1 MAFVLKDRVKETTTT
16 TGTGAVSLDGEAG
29 GFQDFSSAIGNT
41 NTTYYAIV
49 HQSLDEWEVG
59 IGTYG
64 SASNNLTRTTL
75 LSSSTGSAVNFSA
88 GTKDVFV
95 TLPASQTI
103 HTSASPSFENVSIS
117 GTLTVGGITSI
128 GGSLVG
134 TSATF
139 ADKVSVSALAVT
151 GITSIGG
158 SLVGTSATFNN
169 HVSSSTLAVTGIT
182 SIGGS
187 LVGTSA
193 TFDNHVSASTL
204 AVTGITSIGGSL
216 VGTSAT
222 FDNHVSSSTLAVTG
236 ITSIGGSL
244 VGTSATFDNHVSSS
258 TLAVT
263 GITSIGGS
271 LVGTSATFDNHVSAD
286 TLAVTGITSIGGSLV
301 GTSATFNDH
310 VSVSSITITGNVT
323 AAQFYGGG
331 ANLTGVSATKATNVS
346 GGFAVLTSAQISAD
360 VSIGGSLYVHVAEG
374 IGVATPLGQIHIA
387 KNAIADVV
395 SLTDAVNV
403 SVGFANGQNFSLTLA
418 DNRTLDNPTNCVTGQ
433 VGSIFIIQDGT
444 GSRTLSYGT
453 SWEFPA
459 GTAPTLSTSAASVD
473 RLDYIVRTSTAV
485 QSILSKE
492 YS

>member
-16 TGTGAVSLDGEAG
+16 TGTGPVVLAGEAG

-64 SASNNLTRTTL
+64 SASNNLTRNTV
-75 LSSSTGSAVNFSA
+75 LSSSTGSSINFSS

-95 TLPASQTI
+95 TLPASQVV
-103 HTSASPSFENVSIS
+103 HTSASPSFTNVSIS
-117 GTLTVGGITSI
+117 GNLTVGGTVSVTSSATFKNHVSSSTLAVTGITSI

-139 ADKVSVSALAVT
+139 GDKVSVSALAVT

-158 SLVGTSATFNN
+158 SLVGTSATF
-169 HVSSSTLAVTGIT
+169 G
-182 SIGGS
+182 
-187 LVGTSA
+187 
-193 TFDNHVSASTL
+193 NHVSASTL

-222 FDNHVSSSTLAVTG
+222 FGDKVSVSALAVTG

-244 VGTSATFDNHVSSS
+244 VGTSATFSNHVSVNS
-258 TLAVT
+258 LA
-263 GITSIGGS
+263 IT
-271 LVGTSATFDNHVSAD
+271 A
-286 TLAVTGITSIGGSLV
+286 
-301 GTSATFNDH
+301 
-310 VSVSSITITGNVT
+310 NVT

-331 ANLTGVSATKATNVS
+331 ANLTGVSAGIATNVS
-346 GGFAVLTSAQISAD
+346 GGYAVLTSAQISGN
-360 VSIGGSLYVHVAEG
+360 VSIGGATYLNSTLGV
-374 IGVATPLGQIHIA
+374 GVASPLGQIHIS
-387 KNAIADVV
+387 KNAIATVT
-395 SLTDAVNV
+395 SLTDATNV
-403 SVGFANGQNFSLTLA
+403 SVGFANSQNFSLTLA
-418 DNRTLDNPTNCVTGQ
+418 GNRTLSNPTNCVTGQ

-444 GSRTLSYGT
+444 GGRTLSYGT
-453 SWEFPA
+453 NWEFPA
-459 GTAPTLSTSAASVD
+459 GTAPTLSTSAAAVD
-473 RLDYIVRTSTAV
+473 RLDYIVRTSTAIQANV
-485 QSILSKE
+485 SKE

>member
-16 TGTGAVSLDGEAG
+16 TGTGAVSLDGETG

-95 TLPASQTI
+95 TLPASQVV

-117 GTLTVGGITSI
+117 GTLTVGGIVSV

-158 SLVGTSATFNN
+158 SLVGTSATFSN

-193 TFDNHVSASTL
+193 TF
-204 AVTGITSIGGSL
+204 G
-216 VGTSAT
+216 
-222 FDNHVSSSTLAVTG
+222 
-236 ITSIGGSL
+236 
-244 VGTSATFDNHVSSS
+244 
-258 TLAVT
+258 
-263 GITSIGGS
+263 
-271 LVGTSATFDNHVSAD
+271 
-286 TLAVTGITSIGGSLV
+286 
-301 GTSATFNDH
+301 DH
-310 VSVSSITITGNVT
+310 VSVSSMTVTGNVT
-323 AAQFYGGG
+323 ATQYYGGG
-331 ANLTGVSATKATNVS
+331 GNLTGVQATSAGIATNVS
-346 GGFAVLTSAQISAD
+346 GGYAVLTSAQISGN
-360 VSIGGSLYVHVAEG
+360 VSIGGGLYVHTSVG
-374 IGVATPLGQIHIA
+374 IGVASPLGQIHIA
-387 KNAIADVV
+387 KNAIADIV
-395 SLTDAVNV
+395 SLTDAANV
-403 SVGFANGQNFSLTLA
+403 SLSFSNGQNFSLTLA
-418 DNRTLDNPTNCVTGQ
+418 GNRTLDNPTQCVPGQ

-453 SWEFPA
+453 NWEFPA
-459 GTAPTLSTSAASVD
+459 ATAPTLSTSAAAVD

-485 QSILSKE
+485 QSVLSKE

>member
-16 TGTGAVSLDGEAG
+16 TGTGAVSLDGETG

-64 SASNNLTRTTL
+64 SSSNNLTRTTL

-95 TLPASQTI
+95 TLPASQVV

-117 GTLTVGGITSI
+117 GTLTVGGIVSV

-139 ADKVSVSALAVT
+139 DDKVSVSALAVT

-158 SLVGTSATFNN
+158 SLVGTSATFSN

-193 TFDNHVSASTL
+193 TFD
-204 AVTGITSIGGSL
+204 
-216 VGTSAT
+216 
-222 FDNHVSSSTLAVTG
+222 
-236 ITSIGGSL
+236 
-244 VGTSATFDNHVSSS
+244 
-258 TLAVT
+258 
-263 GITSIGGS
+263 
-271 LVGTSATFDNHVSAD
+271 
-286 TLAVTGITSIGGSLV
+286 
-301 GTSATFNDH
+301 DH
-310 VSVSSITITGNVT
+310 VSVSSMTVTGNVT
-323 AAQFYGGG
+323 ATQYYGGG
-331 ANLTGVSATKATNVS
+331 GNLTGVQATSAGIATNVS
-346 GGFAVLTSAQISAD
+346 GGYAVLTSAQISGN
-360 VSIGGSLYVHVAEG
+360 VSIGGGLYVHTSVG
-374 IGVATPLGQIHIA
+374 IGVASPLGQIHIA
-387 KNAIADVV
+387 KNAIADIV
-395 SLTDAVNV
+395 SLTDAASV
-403 SVGFANGQNFSLTLA
+403 SLSFNNGQNFSLTLA
-418 DNRTLDNPTNCVTGQ
+418 GNRTLSNPTQCVPGQ

-459 GTAPTLSTSAASVD
+459 GTAPTLSTSAAAVD

-485 QSILSKE
+485 QSVLSKE

>member
-16 TGTGAVSLDGEAG
+16 TGTGPVVLAGEAG

-64 SASNNLTRTTL
+64 SASNNLTRNTL
-75 LSSSTGSAVNFSA
+75 LSSSTGSSINFSA

-95 TLPASQTI
+95 TLPASQVV
-103 HTSASPSFENVSIS
+103 HTSASPSFTNVSIS
-117 GTLTVGGITSI
+117 GNLTVGGTVTVTSSATFKNHVSSSTLAVTGITSI

-139 ADKVSVSALAVT
+139 GDKVSVSALAVT

-158 SLVGTSATFNN
+158 SLVGTSATF
-169 HVSSSTLAVTGIT
+169 G
-182 SIGGS
+182 
-187 LVGTSA
+187 
-193 TFDNHVSASTL
+193 NHVSASTL

-222 FDNHVSSSTLAVTG
+222 FGDKVSVSALAVTG

-244 VGTSATFDNHVSSS
+244 VGTSATFSNHVSVNS
-258 TLAVT
+258 LA
-263 GITSIGGS
+263 IT
-271 LVGTSATFDNHVSAD
+271 A
-286 TLAVTGITSIGGSLV
+286 
-301 GTSATFNDH
+301 
-310 VSVSSITITGNVT
+310 NVT

-331 ANLTGVSATKATNVS
+331 ANLTGVSAGIATNVS
-346 GGFAVLTSAQISAD
+346 GGYAVLTSAQISGN
-360 VSIGGSLYVHVAEG
+360 VSIGGATYLNSTLGV
-374 IGVATPLGQIHIA
+374 GVASPLGQIHIS
-387 KNAIADVV
+387 KNAIATVT
-395 SLTDAVNV
+395 SLTDATNV
-403 SVGFANGQNFSLTLA
+403 SVGFANSQNFSLTLA
-418 DNRTLDNPTNCVTGQ
+418 GNRTLSNPTNCVTGQ

-444 GSRTLSYGT
+444 GGRTLSYGT
-453 SWEFPA
+453 NWEFPA
-459 GTAPTLSTSAASVD
+459 GTAPTLSTSAAAVD
-473 RLDYIVRTSTAV
+473 RLDYIVRTSTAIQANV
-485 QSILSKE
+485 SKE

>member
-16 TGTGAVSLDGEAG
+16 TGAGAVFLDGEVG

-64 SASNNLTRTTL
+64 SASNNLTRNTL
-75 LSSSTGSAVNFSA
+75 LSSSTGSSINFSA

-95 TLPASQTI
+95 TLPASQVV
-103 HTSASPSFENVSIS
+103 HTSASPSFTNVSIS
-117 GTLTVGGITSI
+117 GNLTVGGTVSVTSSATFKNHVSSSTLAVTGITSI

-139 ADKVSVSALAVT
+139 GDKVSVSALAVT

-158 SLVGTSATFNN
+158 SLVGTSATF
-169 HVSSSTLAVTGIT
+169 G
-182 SIGGS
+182 
-187 LVGTSA
+187 
-193 TFDNHVSASTL
+193 NHVSASTL

-222 FDNHVSSSTLAVTG
+222 FGDKVSVSALAVTG

-244 VGTSATFDNHVSSS
+244 VGTSATFSNHVSVNS
-258 TLAVT
+258 LA
-263 GITSIGGS
+263 IT
-271 LVGTSATFDNHVSAD
+271 A
-286 TLAVTGITSIGGSLV
+286 
-301 GTSATFNDH
+301 
-310 VSVSSITITGNVT
+310 NVT

-331 ANLTGVSATKATNVS
+331 ANLTGVSAGIATNVS
-346 GGFAVLTSAQISAD
+346 GGYAVLTSAQISGN
-360 VSIGGSLYVHVAEG
+360 VSIGGATYLNSTLGV
-374 IGVATPLGQIHIA
+374 GVASPLGQIHIS
-387 KNAIADVV
+387 KNAIATVT
-395 SLTDAVNV
+395 SLTDATNV
-403 SVGFANGQNFSLTLA
+403 SVGFANSQNFSLTLT
-418 DNRTLDNPTNCVTGQ
+418 DNRTLSNPTNCVTGQ

-444 GSRTLSYGT
+444 GGRTLSYGT
-453 SWEFPA
+453 NWEFPA
-459 GTAPTLSTSAASVD
+459 GTAPTLSTSAAAVD
-473 RLDYIVRTSTAV
+473 RLDYIVRTSTAIQANV
-485 QSILSKE
+485 SKE

>member
-16 TGTGAVSLDGEAG
+16 TGTGPVVLAGEAG

-64 SASNNLTRTTL
+64 SASNNLTRNTV
-75 LSSSTGSAVNFSA
+75 LSSSTGSSINFSS

-95 TLPASQTI
+95 TLPASQVV
-103 HTSASPSFENVSIS
+103 HTSASPSFTNVSIS
-117 GTLTVGGITSI
+117 GNLTVGGTVTVTSSATFKNHVSSSTLAVTGITSI

-139 ADKVSVSALAVT
+139 GDKVSVSALAVT

-158 SLVGTSATFNN
+158 SLVGTSATF
-169 HVSSSTLAVTGIT
+169 G
-182 SIGGS
+182 
-187 LVGTSA
+187 
-193 TFDNHVSASTL
+193 NHVSASTL

-222 FDNHVSSSTLAVTG
+222 FGDKVSVSALAVTG

-244 VGTSATFDNHVSSS
+244 VGTSATFSNHVSVNS
-258 TLAVT
+258 LA
-263 GITSIGGS
+263 IT
-271 LVGTSATFDNHVSAD
+271 A
-286 TLAVTGITSIGGSLV
+286 
-301 GTSATFNDH
+301 
-310 VSVSSITITGNVT
+310 NVT

-331 ANLTGVSATKATNVS
+331 ANLTGVSAGIATNVS
-346 GGFAVLTSAQISAD
+346 GGYAVLTSAQISGN
-360 VSIGGSLYVHVAEG
+360 VSIGGATYLNSTLGV
-374 IGVATPLGQIHIA
+374 GVASPLGQIHIS
-387 KNAIADVV
+387 KNAIATVT
-395 SLTDAVNV
+395 SLTDATNV
-403 SVGFANGQNFSLTLA
+403 SVGFANSQNFSLTLT
-418 DNRTLDNPTNCVTGQ
+418 DNRTLSNPTNCVTGQ

-444 GSRTLSYGT
+444 GGRTLSYGT
-453 SWEFPA
+453 NWEFPA
-459 GTAPTLSTSAASVD
+459 GTAPTLSTSAAAVD
-473 RLDYIVRTSTAV
+473 RLDYIVRTSTAIQANV
-485 QSILSKE
+485 SKE

>member
-16 TGTGAVSLDGEAG
+16 TGTGAVSLDGETG

-95 TLPASQTI
+95 TLPASQVV

-117 GTLTVGGITSI
+117 GTLTVGGIVSV

-158 SLVGTSATFNN
+158 SLVGTSATFSN

-193 TFDNHVSASTL
+193 TF
-204 AVTGITSIGGSL
+204 G
-216 VGTSAT
+216 
-222 FDNHVSSSTLAVTG
+222 
-236 ITSIGGSL
+236 
-244 VGTSATFDNHVSSS
+244 
-258 TLAVT
+258 
-263 GITSIGGS
+263 
-271 LVGTSATFDNHVSAD
+271 
-286 TLAVTGITSIGGSLV
+286 
-301 GTSATFNDH
+301 DH
-310 VSVSSITITGNVT
+310 VSVSSMTVTGNVT
-323 AAQFYGGG
+323 ATQYYGGG
-331 ANLTGVSATKATNVS
+331 GNLTGVSAGIATNVS
-346 GGFAVLTSAQISAD
+346 GGYAVLTSAQISGN
-360 VSIGGSLYVHVAEG
+360 VSIGGGLYVHTSVG
-374 IGVATPLGQIHIA
+374 IGVASPLGQIHIA
-387 KNAIADVV
+387 KNAIADIV
-395 SLTDAVNV
+395 SLTDAANV
-403 SVGFANGQNFSLTLA
+403 SLSFSNGQNFSLTLA
-418 DNRTLDNPTNCVTGQ
+418 GNRTLDNPTQCVPGQ

-453 SWEFPA
+453 NWEFPA
-459 GTAPTLSTSAASVD
+459 ATAPTLSTSAAAVD

-485 QSILSKE
+485 QSVLSKE

>member
-222 FDNHVSSSTLAVTG
+222 FDNHVSAS
-236 ITSIGGSL
+236 
-244 VGTSATFDNHVSSS
+244 
-258 TLAVT
+258 
-263 GITSIGGS
+263 
-271 LVGTSATFDNHVSAD
+271 

-310 VSVSSITITGNVT
+310 VSVSSMTVTGNVT
-323 AAQFYGGG
+323 ATQFYGGG

-395 SLTDAVNV
+395 SLTDAVSV
-403 SVGFANGQNFSLTLA
+403 SIGFANGQNFSLTLA
-418 DNRTLDNPTNCVTGQ
+418 GNRTLDNPTNCVTGQ

-459 GTAPTLSTSAASVD
+459 GTAPTLSTSAAAVD

-485 QSILSKE
+485 QSVLSKE

>member
-1 MAFVLKDRVKETTTT
+1 MAFVIKDRVKETTTT
-16 TGTGAVSLDGEAG
+16 TGTGAVSLAG
-29 GFQDFSSAIGNT
+29 AVSSFVDFSSAIGNT

-49 HQSLDEWEVG
+49 HQSSDEWEVG
-59 IGTYG
+59 IGTYSSSG
-64 SASNNLTRTTL
+64 NTLARTTL
-75 LSSSTGSAVNFSA
+75 LSSSTGSAINFTA

-95 TLPASQTI
+95 TLPASQVVN
-103 HTSASPSFENVSIS
+103 TSSSPSFENVSIS

-139 ADKVSVSALAVT
+139 GDKVSVSALAVT

-158 SLVGTSATFNN
+158 SLVGTSATFSN

-193 TFDNHVSASTL
+193 TFGDKVSVSAL

-222 FDNHVSSSTLAVTG
+222 FSNHVSSSTLAVTG

-244 VGTSATFDNHVSSS
+244 VGTSATFK
-258 TLAVT
+258 
-263 GITSIGGS
+263 
-271 LVGTSATFDNHVSAD
+271 
-286 TLAVTGITSIGGSLV
+286 
-301 GTSATFNDH
+301 DH
-310 VSVSSITITGNVT
+310 VSVSSMTVTGNVT
-323 AAQFYGGG
+323 ATQFYGGG
-331 ANLTGVSATKATNVS
+331 GNLTGVQATSAGIATNVS
-346 GGFAVLTSAQISAD
+346 GGYAVLTSAQISGN
-360 VSIGGSLYVHVAEG
+360 VSIGGGLYVHTSVG
-374 IGVATPLGQIHIA
+374 IGVASPLGQIHIA
-387 KNAIADVV
+387 KNAIADIV
-395 SLTDAVNV
+395 SLTDAASV
-403 SVGFANGQNFSLTLA
+403 SLSFNNGQNFSLTLGG
-418 DNRTLDNPTNCVTGQ
+418 NRALSNPTQCVPGQ
-433 VGSIFIIQDGT
+433 VGSIFVIQDGT
-444 GSRTLSYGT
+444 GSRTLSYGS

-459 GTAPTLSTSAASVD
+459 GTAPTLSTSAAAVD

-485 QSILSKE
+485 QSVLSQE

>member
-16 TGTGAVSLDGEAG
+16 TGTGPVVLAGEAG

-64 SASNNLTRTTL
+64 SASNNLTRNTV
-75 LSSSTGSAVNFSA
+75 LSSSTGSSINFSA

-95 TLPASQTI
+95 TLPASQVV
-103 HTSASPSFENVSIS
+103 HTSASPSFTNVSIS
-117 GTLTVGGITSI
+117 GNLTVGGTVTVTSSATFKNHVSSSTLAVTGITSI

-139 ADKVSVSALAVT
+139 GDKVSVSALAVT

-158 SLVGTSATFNN
+158 SLVGTSATF
-169 HVSSSTLAVTGIT
+169 G
-182 SIGGS
+182 
-187 LVGTSA
+187 
-193 TFDNHVSASTL
+193 NHVSASTL

-222 FDNHVSSSTLAVTG
+222 FGDKVSVSALAVTG

-244 VGTSATFDNHVSSS
+244 VGTSATFSNHVSVNS
-258 TLAVT
+258 LA
-263 GITSIGGS
+263 IT
-271 LVGTSATFDNHVSAD
+271 A
-286 TLAVTGITSIGGSLV
+286 
-301 GTSATFNDH
+301 
-310 VSVSSITITGNVT
+310 NVT

-331 ANLTGVSATKATNVS
+331 ANLTGVSAGIATNVS
-346 GGFAVLTSAQISAD
+346 GGYAVLTSAQISGN
-360 VSIGGSLYVHVAEG
+360 VSIGGATYLNSTLGV
-374 IGVATPLGQIHIA
+374 GVASPLGQIHIS
-387 KNAIADVV
+387 KNAIATVT
-395 SLTDAVNV
+395 SLTDATNV
-403 SVGFANGQNFSLTLA
+403 SVGFANSQNFSLTLT
-418 DNRTLDNPTNCVTGQ
+418 DNRTLSNPTNCVTGQ

-444 GSRTLSYGT
+444 GGRTLSYGT
-453 SWEFPA
+453 NWEFPA
-459 GTAPTLSTSAASVD
+459 GTAPTLSTSAAAVD
-473 RLDYIVRTSTAV
+473 RLDYIVRTSTAIQANV
-485 QSILSKE
+485 SKE

>member
-16 TGTGAVSLDGEAG
+16 TGTGPVVLAGEAG

-64 SASNNLTRTTL
+64 SASNNLTRNTV
-75 LSSSTGSAVNFSA
+75 LSSSTGSSINFSA

-95 TLPASQTI
+95 TLPASQVV
-103 HTSASPSFENVSIS
+103 HTSASPSFTNVSIS
-117 GTLTVGGITSI
+117 GNLTVGGTVTVTSSATFKNHVSSSTLAVTGITSI

-139 ADKVSVSALAVT
+139 GDKVSVSALAVT

-158 SLVGTSATFNN
+158 SLVGTSATF
-169 HVSSSTLAVTGIT
+169 G
-182 SIGGS
+182 
-187 LVGTSA
+187 
-193 TFDNHVSASTL
+193 NHVSASTL

-222 FDNHVSSSTLAVTG
+222 FGDKVSVSALAVTG

-244 VGTSATFDNHVSSS
+244 VGTSATFSNHVSVNS
-258 TLAVT
+258 LA
-263 GITSIGGS
+263 IT
-271 LVGTSATFDNHVSAD
+271 A
-286 TLAVTGITSIGGSLV
+286 
-301 GTSATFNDH
+301 
-310 VSVSSITITGNVT
+310 NVT

-331 ANLTGVSATKATNVS
+331 ANLTGVSAGIATNVS
-346 GGFAVLTSAQISAD
+346 GGYAVLTSAQISGN
-360 VSIGGSLYVHVAEG
+360 VSIGGATYLNSTLGV
-374 IGVATPLGQIHIA
+374 GVASPLGQIHIS
-387 KNAIADVV
+387 KNAIATVT

-403 SVGFANGQNFSLTLA
+403 SVGFANSQNFSLTLA
-418 DNRTLDNPTNCVTGQ
+418 DNRTLSNPTNCVTGQ

-453 SWEFPA
+453 NWEFPA
-459 GTAPTLSTSAASVD
+459 ATAPTLSTSAAAVD

-485 QSILSKE
+485 QANVSKE

>member
-16 TGTGAVSLDGEAG
+16 TGTGPVVLAGEAG

-64 SASNNLTRTTL
+64 SASNNLTRNTV
-75 LSSSTGSAVNFSA
+75 LSSSTGSSINFSS

-95 TLPASQTI
+95 TLPASQVV
-103 HTSASPSFENVSIS
+103 HTSASPSFTNVSIS
-117 GTLTVGGITSI
+117 GNLTVGGTVTVTSSATFKNHVSSSTLAVTGITSI

-139 ADKVSVSALAVT
+139 GDKVSVSALAVT

-158 SLVGTSATFNN
+158 SLVGTSATF
-169 HVSSSTLAVTGIT
+169 G
-182 SIGGS
+182 
-187 LVGTSA
+187 
-193 TFDNHVSASTL
+193 NHVSASTL

-222 FDNHVSSSTLAVTG
+222 FGNHVSASTLAVTG

-244 VGTSATFDNHVSSS
+244 VGTSATFSNHVSVNS
-258 TLAVT
+258 LA
-263 GITSIGGS
+263 IT
-271 LVGTSATFDNHVSAD
+271 A
-286 TLAVTGITSIGGSLV
+286 
-301 GTSATFNDH
+301 
-310 VSVSSITITGNVT
+310 NVT

-331 ANLTGVSATKATNVS
+331 ANLTGVSAGIATNVS
-346 GGFAVLTSAQISAD
+346 GGYAVLTSAQISGN
-360 VSIGGSLYVHVAEG
+360 VSIGGATYLNSTLGV
-374 IGVATPLGQIHIA
+374 GVASPLGQIHIS
-387 KNAIADVV
+387 KNAIATVT
-395 SLTDAVNV
+395 SLTDATNV
-403 SVGFANGQNFSLTLA
+403 SVGFANSQNFSLTLT
-418 DNRTLDNPTNCVTGQ
+418 DNRTLSNPTNCVTGQ

-444 GSRTLSYGT
+444 GGRTLSYGT
-453 SWEFPA
+453 NWEFPA
-459 GTAPTLSTSAASVD
+459 GTAPTLSTSAAAVD
-473 RLDYIVRTSTAV
+473 RLDYIVRTSTAIQANV
-485 QSILSKE
+485 SKE

>member
-95 TLPASQTI
+95 TLPASQVV

-117 GTLTVGGITSI
+117 GTLTVGGIVSV

-139 ADKVSVSALAVT
+139 DDKVSVSALAVT

-158 SLVGTSATFNN
+158 SLVGTSATFSN
-169 HVSSSTLAVTGIT
+169 HVSSSSLAVTGIT

-193 TFDNHVSASTL
+193 TFD
-204 AVTGITSIGGSL
+204 
-216 VGTSAT
+216 
-222 FDNHVSSSTLAVTG
+222 
-236 ITSIGGSL
+236 
-244 VGTSATFDNHVSSS
+244 
-258 TLAVT
+258 
-263 GITSIGGS
+263 
-271 LVGTSATFDNHVSAD
+271 
-286 TLAVTGITSIGGSLV
+286 
-301 GTSATFNDH
+301 DH
-310 VSVSSITITGNVT
+310 VSVSSMTVTGNVT
-323 AAQFYGGG
+323 ATQYYGGG
-331 ANLTGVSATKATNVS
+331 GNLTGVQATSAGIATNVS
-346 GGFAVLTSAQISAD
+346 GGYAVLTSAQISGN
-360 VSIGGSLYVHVAEG
+360 VSIGGGLYVHTSVG
-374 IGVATPLGQIHIA
+374 IGVASPLGQIHIA
-387 KNAIADVV
+387 KNAIADIV
-395 SLTDAVNV
+395 SLTDGANV
-403 SVGFANGQNFSLTLA
+403 SLSFKNGQNFSLTLA
-418 DNRTLDNPTNCVTGQ
+418 GNRALDNPTQCVPGQ

-459 GTAPTLSTSAASVD
+459 GTAPTLSTSAAAVD

-485 QSILSKE
+485 QSVLSKE

>member
-222 FDNHVSSSTLAVTG
+222 FDNHVSAS
-236 ITSIGGSL
+236 
-244 VGTSATFDNHVSSS
+244 
-258 TLAVT
+258 
-263 GITSIGGS
+263 
-271 LVGTSATFDNHVSAD
+271 

-310 VSVSSITITGNVT
+310 VSVSSMTVTGNVT
-323 AAQFYGGG
+323 ATQFYGGG

-395 SLTDAVNV
+395 SLTDAANV
-403 SVGFANGQNFSLTLA
+403 SIGFANGQNFSLTLA

-459 GTAPTLSTSAASVD
+459 GTAPTLSTSAAAVD

-485 QSILSKE
+485 QSVLSKE

>member
-16 TGTGAVSLDGEAG
+16 TGTGPVVLAGEAG

-64 SASNNLTRTTL
+64 SASNNLTRNTV
-75 LSSSTGSAVNFSA
+75 LSSSTGSSINFSA

-95 TLPASQTI
+95 TLPASQVV
-103 HTSASPSFENVSIS
+103 HTSASPSFTNVSIS

-193 TFDNHVSASTL
+193 TFGDKVSVSAL

-222 FDNHVSSSTLAVTG
+222 FSNHVSVNSLA
-236 ITSIGGSL
+236 IT
-244 VGTSATFDNHVSSS
+244 A
-258 TLAVT
+258 
-263 GITSIGGS
+263 
-271 LVGTSATFDNHVSAD
+271 
-286 TLAVTGITSIGGSLV
+286 
-301 GTSATFNDH
+301 
-310 VSVSSITITGNVT
+310 NVT

-331 ANLTGVSATKATNVS
+331 ANLTGVSAGIATNVS
-346 GGFAVLTSAQISAD
+346 GGYAVLTSAQISGN
-360 VSIGGSLYVHVAEG
+360 VSIGGATYLNSTLGV
-374 IGVATPLGQIHIA
+374 GVASPLGQIHIS
-387 KNAIADVV
+387 KNAIATVT

-403 SVGFANGQNFSLTLA
+403 SVGFANSQNFSLTLA
-418 DNRTLDNPTNCVTGQ
+418 DNRTLSNPTNCVTGQ

-453 SWEFPA
+453 NWEFPA
-459 GTAPTLSTSAASVD
+459 ATAPTLSTSAAAVD

-485 QSILSKE
+485 QANVSKE

>member
-95 TLPASQTI
+95 TLPASQVV

-117 GTLTVGGITSI
+117 GTLTVGGIVSV

-139 ADKVSVSALAVT
+139 DDKVSVSALAVT

-158 SLVGTSATFNN
+158 SLVGTSATFSN
-169 HVSSSTLAVTGIT
+169 HVSSSSLAVTGIT

-193 TFDNHVSASTL
+193 TFD
-204 AVTGITSIGGSL
+204 
-216 VGTSAT
+216 
-222 FDNHVSSSTLAVTG
+222 
-236 ITSIGGSL
+236 
-244 VGTSATFDNHVSSS
+244 
-258 TLAVT
+258 
-263 GITSIGGS
+263 
-271 LVGTSATFDNHVSAD
+271 
-286 TLAVTGITSIGGSLV
+286 
-301 GTSATFNDH
+301 DH
-310 VSVSSITITGNVT
+310 VSVSSMTVTGNVT
-323 AAQFYGGG
+323 ATQYYGGG
-331 ANLTGVSATKATNVS
+331 GNLTGVQATSAGIATNVS
-346 GGFAVLTSAQISAD
+346 GGYAVLTSAQISGN
-360 VSIGGSLYVHVAEG
+360 VSIGGGLYVHTSVG
-374 IGVATPLGQIHIA
+374 IGVASPLGQIHIA
-387 KNAIADVV
+387 KNAIADIV
-395 SLTDAVNV
+395 SLTDGANV
-403 SVGFANGQNFSLTLA
+403 SLSFKNGQNFSLTLA
-418 DNRTLDNPTNCVTGQ
+418 GNRTLSNPTQCVPGQ

-459 GTAPTLSTSAASVD
+459 GTAPTLSTSAAAVD

-485 QSILSKE
+485 QSVLSKE

>member
-222 FDNHVSSSTLAVTG
+222 F
-236 ITSIGGSL
+236 
-244 VGTSATFDNHVSSS
+244 
-258 TLAVT
+258 
-263 GITSIGGS
+263 
-271 LVGTSATFDNHVSAD
+271 
-286 TLAVTGITSIGGSLV
+286 
-301 GTSATFNDH
+301 NDH
-310 VSVSSITITGNVT
+310 VSVSSMTVTGNVT
-323 AAQFYGGG
+323 ATQFYGGG

-395 SLTDAVNV
+395 SLTDAVSV

-418 DNRTLDNPTNCVTGQ
+418 GNRTLDNPTNCVTGQ

-459 GTAPTLSTSAASVD
+459 GTAPTLSTSAAAVD

-485 QSILSKE
+485 QSVLSKE

>member
-16 TGTGAVSLDGEAG
+16 TGTGAVSLDGETG

-64 SASNNLTRTTL
+64 SSSNNLTRTTL

-95 TLPASQTI
+95 TLPASQVV

-117 GTLTVGGITSI
+117 GTLTVGGIVSV

-139 ADKVSVSALAVT
+139 DDKVSVSALAVT

-158 SLVGTSATFNN
+158 SLVGTSATFSN

-193 TFDNHVSASTL
+193 TFD
-204 AVTGITSIGGSL
+204 
-216 VGTSAT
+216 
-222 FDNHVSSSTLAVTG
+222 
-236 ITSIGGSL
+236 
-244 VGTSATFDNHVSSS
+244 
-258 TLAVT
+258 
-263 GITSIGGS
+263 
-271 LVGTSATFDNHVSAD
+271 
-286 TLAVTGITSIGGSLV
+286 
-301 GTSATFNDH
+301 DH
-310 VSVSSITITGNVT
+310 VSVSSMTVTGNVT
-323 AAQFYGGG
+323 ATQYYGGG
-331 ANLTGVSATKATNVS
+331 GNLTGVQATSAGIATNVS
-346 GGFAVLTSAQISAD
+346 GGYAVLTSAQISGN
-360 VSIGGSLYVHVAEG
+360 VSIGGGLYVHTSVG
-374 IGVATPLGQIHIA
+374 IGVASPLGQIHIA
-387 KNAIADVV
+387 KNAIADIV
-395 SLTDAVNV
+395 SLTDGANV
-403 SVGFANGQNFSLTLA
+403 SLSFKNGQNFSLTLA
-418 DNRTLDNPTNCVTGQ
+418 GNRALDNPTQCVPGQ

-459 GTAPTLSTSAASVD
+459 GTAPTLSTSAAAVD

-485 QSILSKE
+485 QSVLSKE